1 MGAWGTGILHNDT
14 TVDIWTEFKEMYSNG
29 NSIKEI
35 RQKLEKEYKP
45 EKDKEYYSEIWTGI
59 AYGQWMCGELEE
71 YTLEKVKAATNEK
84 WLPLWAEDK
93 KSLQKRIKALS
104 EFITKI
110 QTPRPTP
117 LKRKK
122 IVIRQAFFQ
131 AGDVIGIEI
140 NPEQYVAAIVTK
152 QKDYGNDGENT
163 IVFTDCFFSRE
174 ISVDDVCKAN
184 IFYLDIGG
192 TNNYY
197 RGYFEAIFSARN
209 MAKKISLTHKIGA
222 IEQDE
227 YLWLGVGTPIG
238 DWNKVSE
245 LYNEQLAFLNNHKSD
260 RPLNV
265 SVHQFLKRDAKLEA
279 QLIEWDKKI
288 FREKLK
294 PQNAV

>member
-14 TVDIWTEFKEMYSNG
+14 TVDIWTEFKELY
-29 NSIKEI
+29 NSGLSVKKI
-35 RQKLEKEYKP
+35 RQQLETEYQP
-45 EKDKEYYSEIWTGI
+45 EKDEENYSEIWTGI

-71 YTLEKVKAATNEK
+71 YTLEKVKAATDEK
-84 WLPLWAEDK
+84 WLSLWAEDK
-93 KSLQKRIKALS
+93 KLLQKRTKALS

-131 AGDVIGIEI
+131 PGDVIGIEI

-163 IVFTDCFFSRE
+163 IVFTDCFFSKE
-174 ISVDDVCKAN
+174 ITIDAVTKAN

-192 TNNYY
+192 ANYYY

-209 MAKKISLTHKIGA
+209 MAKKISLAHKIGV

-238 DWNKVSE
+238 DWNKISE
-245 LYNEQLAFLNNHKSD
+245 LYNEQLAFQRNHKSD

-265 SVHQFLKRDAKLEA
+265 SVQEFLKRDEKLEA